1 MTTNST
7 ITPELLDQLLANY
20 ERPEDLT
27 GEDGLFKQLKKAL
40 IERALGAELTE
51 HLGYEKGDLAGR
63 GKGNSRNG
71 TSSKTILTENG
82 EIAIAIPRDRAGSF
96 EPQLIAKGQTRFD
109 GFDDKIVSLYARGM
123 TVREIQGHLSELY
136 GTEVSPDL
144 ISRVTDAVLDE
155 VREWQTRPLDPVYPV
170 VFFDALRVKIRD
182 EGLVKNKAV
191 YVALALNPDGEKDVL
206 GLWIEQTE
214 GAKFWLKVV
223 NELKARGVNDIL
235 IAVVDGLKGF
245 PEAIT
250 SVFPQTVVQTCIV
263 HLIRNSLAFVSWKDR
278 KAILPAIKAIYR
290 AESADAALLRLAEF
304 EAEWGKRYP
313 AIGQIWRN
321 AWEHVVPFF
330 AFAPGIRKMIYTTDE
345 MDKRFLHG
353 RDAHCGDRR
362 KSILL
367 FGRAGGPFFRPGHR
381 SRSRC
386 AQGRSRLAAFAATA
400 RLGLDRPE
408 HGGTL
413 AWNGTAFLA
422 RTCRQPRLWLWG
434 AGDLVAKRD
443 ASAASI
449 TGPPIL
455 SCRAEAPARRFLA
468 AAVSIATRIV

>member
-1 MTTNST
+1 MTATT

-20 ERPEDLT
+20 EKPEDLT
-27 GEDGLFKQLKKAL
+27 GENGLFKQLKKAL

-51 HLGYEKGDLAGR
+51 HLGYEKGDPAGR
-63 GKGNSRNG
+63 GSGNSRNG
-71 TSSKTILTENG
+71 TSSKSILTEDG
-82 EIAIAIPRDRAGSF
+82 EIEITVPRDRAGSF

-109 GFDDKIVSLYARGM
+109 GFDDKILSLYARGM
-123 TVREIQGHLSELY
+123 TVREIQGHLAEVY
-136 GTEVSPDL
+136 GAEVSPDL
-144 ISRVTDAVLDE
+144 ISRVTDAVLEE
-155 VREWQTRPLDPVYPV
+155 VREWQSRPLDAVYPI

-191 YVALALNPDGEKDVL
+191 YVALAYNGDGEKDVL

-214 GAKFWLKVV
+214 GAKFWLRVI

-250 SVFPQTVVQTCIV
+250 SVYPQTLVQTCIV

-278 KAILPAIKAIYR
+278 KAILPSIKAIYR

-330 AFAPGIRKMIYTTDE
+330 AFAPGIRKMIYTTNAVE
-345 MDKRFLHG
+345 AL
-353 RDAHCGDRR
+353 
-362 KSILL
+362 
-367 FGRAGGPFFRPGHR
+367 HR
-381 SRSRC
+381 SLRKIIKTRGSFPTDE
-386 AQGRSRLAAFAATA
+386 AALKLLYLAIRNAGVHWRRPVEWTAAMGQFAIHFGARFPGTA
-400 RLGLDRPE
+400 R
-408 HGGTL
+408 
-413 AWNGTAFLA
+413 
-422 RTCRQPRLWLWG
+422 
-434 AGDLVAKRD
+434 
-443 ASAASI
+443 S
-449 TGPPIL
+449 
-455 SCRAEAPARRFLA
+455 
-468 AAVSIATRIV
+468 